1 MDFAFLQHTVAVMPP
16 FARLAWAAVL
26 LASLAVMI
34 LIQFLERRHFVRLS
48 KAGSWAS
55 LRLLLLVIIPLTA
68 GVLIIPA
75 QAISGPEALAYFY
88 GALFTLAPLTWF
100 GMHFLCGRLLRPAFS
115 KGESLFLAASALFT
129 LFVPVIG
136 LSLAQG
142 PIFMA
147 SRSIEENAYQN
158 APGVAL
164 AHVAQAPRRF
174 ELPGAGTVFTQ
185 SLLAAPG
192 IDLDRVNIRIGE
204 HWAGDK
210 NNLPQWLCRQ
220 GNDLHLI
227 WPALEPT
234 PQLRIFL
241 AGCRRPTGPGR
252 LFAGRRCTRCRAGR
266 SVCHRLPRGWYRPA
280 SPHSPRPGFAR
291 LPAPGRQLFF
301 QGAGHATA
309 GRELRRQLP
318 DARLPAGRMGA
329 GRPDPESSLVL
340 FPGQAAGLARRDRR
354 SDAELAPAHFTSSWS

>member
-1 MDFAFLQHTVAVMPP
+1 MDFAFIQHTVAVMPP
-16 FARLAWAAVL
+16 FARWAWAAVL

-34 LIQFLERRHFVRLS
+34 LIQFLEHRHFVRLG
-48 KAGSWAS
+48 KAGSWAG
-55 LRLLLLVIIPLTA
+55 LRLLLLIIIPLTA

-100 GMHFLCGRLLRPAFS
+100 GMHLLCGRLLRPAFS

-220 GNDLHLI
+220 GNDLHLM

-234 PQLRIFL
+234 PQLRIFGGMPQ
-241 AGCRRPTGPGR
+241 ANWSGPTIRRPPMHS
-252 LFAGRRCTRCRAGR
+252 LPRRPK
-266 SVCHRLPRGWYRPA
+266 RLPSA
-280 SPHSPRPGFAR
+280 SAR
-291 LPAPGRQLFF
+291 MVSTRQPPFPAPGFRSVTC
-301 QGAGHATA
+301 ARTA
-309 GRELRRQLP
+309 AIFSGGWTCYSR
-318 DARLPAGRMGA
+318 ARASTTTA
-329 GRPDPESSLVL
+329 
-340 FPGQAAGLARRDRR
+340 
-354 SDAELAPAHFTSSWS
+354 

>member
-1 MDFAFLQHTVAVMPP
+1 MDFAFIQHTVAVMPP
-16 FARLAWAAVL
+16 FARWAWAAVL

-34 LIQFLERRHFVRLS
+34 LIQFLEHRHFVRLG
-48 KAGSWAS
+48 KAGSWAG
-55 LRLLLLVIIPLTA
+55 LRLLLLIIIPLTA

-100 GMHFLCGRLLRPAFS
+100 GMHLLCGRLLRPAFS

-220 GNDLHLI
+220 GNDLHLM

-234 PQLRIFL
+234 PQLRIFWRDAAGQLVRADYSPAADAL
-241 AGCRRPTGPGR
+241 AAAPAEA
-252 LFAGRRCTRCRAGR
+252 FAI
-266 SVCHRLPRGWYRPA
+266 
-280 SPHSPRPGFAR
+280 GFR
-291 LPAPGRQLFF
+291 EDGIDPPAPIPRARVSLGYLRPDGSYFFRGLDMLQPGESFDDNCLMRGYQRVAWVQEGPIRKVALFF
-301 QGAGHATA
+301 SLSKQ
-309 GRELRRQLP
+309 
-318 DARLPAGRMGA
+318 PAWR
-329 GRPDPESSLVL
+329 
-340 FPGQAAGLARRDRR
+340 
-354 SDAELAPAHFTSSWS
+354 AEIDGPTPN